1 MKKLLV
7 LGLLASACG
16 TQMSGGRSS
25 SAGAPQPGAGLDPAQ
40 SGVVYPAAVPVASVP
55 VPTAYSRYVAETPNA
70 VECIDRFIAM
80 GQQDAALIE
89 SAVTRNTITKNSDI
103 IAVGDYQ
110 ATAVPVLNVIN
121 LDSFQSA
128 VDLRLFNPN
137 GFYCI
142 VSTRSFN
149 TKITVQRN
157 CSARFLTMFSQD
169 VKVSGGLHFWWFKR
183 PVSETTTSSG
193 VSSQPEELPCVP

>member
-7 LGLLASACG
+7 LGLMIVSCG
-16 TQMSGGRSS
+16 TQMNGKSS
-25 SAGAPQPGAGLDPAQ
+25 SSGQPQAGSSVEPYQNGGAVIPAV
-40 SGVVYPAAVPVASVP
+40 SAVP

-89 SAVTRNTITKNSDI
+89 SAVSRNTITKNSDI

-110 ATAVPVLNVIN
+110 ATLVPVLNVIN
-121 LDSFQSA
+121 LDSFHSR

-142 VSTRSFN
+142 VSTRALNSKV
-149 TKITVQRN
+149 TIQRN
-157 CSARFLTMFSQD
+157 CAARLVTMFSQE
-169 VKVSGGLHFWWFKR
+169 VRTGGMFFWWHL
-183 PVSETTTSSG
+183 PVSETTSSG

>member
-7 LGLLASACG
+7 LGLIVSSCG
-16 TQMSGGRSS
+16 AQMSGRSS
-25 SAGAPQPGAGLDPAQ
+25 SAGAPQPGTSIDPAQ
-40 SGVVYPAAVPVASVP
+40 SGVVYPAAVGAVP

-89 SAVTRNTITKNSDI
+89 SAVTRNTITRNSDI

-110 ATAVPVLNVIN
+110 ATTVPVLNVIN

-149 TKITVQRN
+149 SKVTIQRN
-157 CSARFLTMFSQD
+157 CAARLVTMFSQD
-169 VKVSGGLHFWWFKR
+169 TKVVGYHFWWHK
-183 PVSETTTSSG
+183 PVSETISSG
-193 VSSQPEELPCVP
+193 VSSQPEELPCIP